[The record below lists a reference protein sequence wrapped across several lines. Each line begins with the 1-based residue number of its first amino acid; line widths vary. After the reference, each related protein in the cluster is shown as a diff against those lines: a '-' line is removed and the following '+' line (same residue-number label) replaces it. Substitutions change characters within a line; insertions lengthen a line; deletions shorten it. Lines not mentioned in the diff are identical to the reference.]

1 MACSSNAAMVKRL
14 CAEGVLTSPEVIEAF
29 RSVDRGDFVP
39 SSGRFGAD
47 RAYANVPVRIGNFH
61 LSAPFI
67 YGVALE
73 ALGVRRGVRFINVG
87 SGTGYLSSIVA
98 VLLGG
103 TGTNHGVEARD
114 ELVGFARRRV
124 PSAEFLLGN
133 ALSLDPVSSRGAY
146 DRVFVGA
153 GCDAARAS
161 HFALLLKVGGVL
173 VGPVENE
180 LLRIERFSTHVFSSA
195 TLMSVKFSPLL
206 VPSPTRS
213 DPAAGPRLGRL
224 RPLLG
229 PLSMASRMRGSSPT
243 VLESVNSVG
252 NVQSLAWI
260 TMSNLPA
267 MRDDGAGT
275 RVMKSRGVRD
285 VGSGQR

>member
-1 MACSSNAAMVKRL
+1 MACSSNAAMVKSL

-206 VPSPTRS
+206 VPSPR
-213 DPAAGPRLGRL
+213 AADDGT
-224 RPLLG
+224 RPLAFALEVWSPKSSRYYPPTFREIAKLLIDDVDL
-229 PLSMASRMRGSSPT
+229 PLCLWYEVLSFMRHDWFLAP
-243 VLESVNSVG
+243 EAPPPAKRK
-252 NVQSLAWI
+252 SLASAFCAI
-260 TMSNLPA
+260 S
-267 MRDDGAGT
+267 
-275 RVMKSRGVRD
+275 
-285 VGSGQR
+285 